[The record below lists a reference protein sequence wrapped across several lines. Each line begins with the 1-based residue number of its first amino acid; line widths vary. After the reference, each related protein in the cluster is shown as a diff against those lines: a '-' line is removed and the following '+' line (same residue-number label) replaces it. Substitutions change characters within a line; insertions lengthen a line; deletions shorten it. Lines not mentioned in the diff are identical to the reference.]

1 MNTLIVYL
9 CTVILIGIPFV
20 LISHLITPILL
31 LLIIFLT
38 FVSVVTIKYKSMS
51 KSSAKLNPV
60 KDPWW
65 FNLFLM
71 PMLLISFLILLL
83 NFSFHNATEFSFTSE
98 ILLSVLSTI
107 IVISCLFWL
116 QSLQWLGKSF
126 ADGVAP
132 SPELVSGGPYNMVR
146 HPLYLCY
153 LIIVIAFELCIIVC
167 TTAEYRIYSY
177 GAIMVSLISGLA
189 MMYYRISMEEE
200 MLGNLYISFQNYQTT
215 TPALIPNFSSFVR
228 FLKTD
233 FFRHINHDVGYCSR
247 CKEKK

>member
-9 CTVILIGIPFV
+9 CTLILIGVPFV
-20 LISHLITPILL
+20 LISYLISPILL

-51 KSSAKLNPV
+51 KSSAKLNPA

-71 PMLLISFLILLL
+71 PMLLISFLALLL
-83 NFSFHNATEFSFTSE
+83 NFSFHNATEFSITSE

-153 LIIVIAFELCIIVC
+153 LIIVIGFEVCIVVC
-167 TTAEYRIYSY
+167 TTAEYCPYSY

-189 MMYYRISMEEE
+189 MICYRISMEEE

-233 FFRHINHDVGYCSR
+233 FFRYKS
-247 CKEKK
+247 